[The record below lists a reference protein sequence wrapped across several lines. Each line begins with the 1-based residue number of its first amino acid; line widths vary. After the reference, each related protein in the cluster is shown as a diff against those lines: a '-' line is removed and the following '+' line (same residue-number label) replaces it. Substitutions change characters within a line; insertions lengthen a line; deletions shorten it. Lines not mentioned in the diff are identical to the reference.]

1 MDDQQHDE
9 VPSETPDAW
18 DTARRLREP
27 AAWTLLVLT
36 AINVLIGVWGLFG
49 LPGAPAISAPTP
61 VLPDGSPI
69 PAPVTNFGL
78 RASVVAP
85 QFVAGA
91 IFLLPILA
99 IILVAFA
106 GGLTGRA
113 RQVVQ
118 AAISI
123 QGVALVLGVLS
134 WLGALGAHPR
144 TRTSIFFF
152 SDATA
157 LAVMA
162 VALIFAVALMRSRA
176 LRLPARQLED
186 LDEDDEDWGEDD
198 EDSGEDEDRARR

>member
-1 MDDQQHDE
+1 MGHRAPP
-9 VPSETPDAW
+9 PS
-18 DTARRLREP
+18 P

-49 LPGAPAISAPTP
+49 LPGAPVITAPTV
-61 VLPDGSPI
+61 VLPNGSPI
-69 PAPVTNFGL
+69 PGPVANFGL
-78 RASVVAP
+78 RASAVAP

-106 GGLTGRA
+106 GGLTDRA

-123 QGVALVLGVLS
+123 QGVALALGVLS
-134 WLGALGAHPR
+134 WLGALGAKPR
-144 TRTSIFFF
+144 TRTGIFFF

-157 LAVMA
+157 LVVMA
-162 VALIFAVALMRSRA
+162 VALIFAVALLRSRA
-176 LRLPARQLED
+176 LRLPPRLLED
-186 LDEDDEDWGEDD
+186 YDEDDEDWAEDD
-198 EDSGEDEDRARR
+198 EDSGEDED